1 MRSHYL
7 SKHLG
12 LASIVCFLIFL
23 LAGTSVMLASVPE
36 QAEADDNSYP
46 IVSYDANGGIAK
58 PTSPPAQ
65 QEMTSASTTFNG
77 GDHNVGV
84 DFGDDF
90 TPPENYRFVGI
101 EVTDQKTGT
110 TTYFDHTQ
118 LYNFTVTNDTVIK
131 YIWQTYT
138 VRFHFSAIDGNDLAE
153 PIVLYSNNPLTLVS
167 DLIRQ
172 YYGDNATMNDVTFTL
187 DGVKCGLIICYDL
200 RFPELTRSLALQD
213 IELLFVPAEWPG
225 IRREHW
231 QTLNRARAI
240 ENQIF
245 LACCNGCGTAG
256 ETVYGGSSA
265 IYDPWGTILAE
276 AGEHEEIITAD
287 CDFAVKEQIRNSI
300 HVFRDRRPEIYQL

>member
-1 MRSHYL
+1 M
-7 SKHLG
+7 KIACAQMDVHLADSAYNYAHALELVRNAAAAG
-12 LASIVCFLIFL
+12 ADTVLLPETFNIGFFPRENLAELADRDGEIVKMAFGALAAELHINLIAGSVVTNRDGQVYNTSYVFDR
-23 LAGTSVMLASVPE
+23 AGTCIA
-36 QAEADDNSYP
+36 
-46 IVSYDANGGIAK
+46 SYDK
-58 PTSPPAQ
+58 T
-65 QEMTSASTTFNG
+65 
-77 GDHNVGV
+77 HL
-84 DFGDDF
+84 F
-90 TPPENYRFVGI
+90 TPMGEH
-101 EVTDQKTGT
+101 E
-110 TTYFDHTQ
+110 YFT
-118 LYNFTVTNDTVIK
+118 
-131 YIWQTYT
+131 
-138 VRFHFSAIDGNDLAE
+138 
-153 PIVLYSNNPLTLVS
+153 P
-167 DLIRQ
+167 
-172 YYGDNATMNDVTFTL
+172 GDALCTFTL

-225 IRREHW
+225 IRRAHW

-265 IYDPWGTILAE
+265 IFDPWGTILAE

>member
-1 MRSHYL
+1 MKIACAQMDVR
-7 SKHLG
+7 
-12 LASIVCFLIFL
+12 LADSAYNYAHALELVRNAAAAGADTVLLPETFNIGFFPRENLAELADRDGEIVKMAFGALAAELHINLAAGSVVTNRDGQVYNTSYVFDR
-23 LAGTSVMLASVPE
+23 AGTCVA
-36 QAEADDNSYP
+36 
-46 IVSYDANGGIAK
+46 SYDKTHLFTPMGEHEYFT
-58 PTSPPAQ
+58 P
-65 QEMTSASTTFNG
+65 
-77 GDHNVGV
+77 GDH
-84 DFGDDF
+84 
-90 TPPENYRFVGI
+90 
-101 EVTDQKTGT
+101 
-110 TTYFDHTQ
+110 
-118 LYNFTVTNDTVIK
+118 LC
-131 YIWQTYT
+131 
-138 VRFHFSAIDGNDLAE
+138 
-153 PIVLYSNNPLTLVS
+153 
-167 DLIRQ
+167 
-172 YYGDNATMNDVTFTL
+172 TFTL

-276 AGEHEEIITAD
+276 AGEHEEVITAD

-300 HVFRDRRPEIYQL
+300 HVFRDRRPEIYQM